1 MNYTSLQEQ
10 VANHFVS
17 IELVPFVPTAIEM
30 AEAEINRRLRARE
43 MLARVF
49 TTLDPQA
56 NSPQFIALPPD
67 FNAVRSVYVAGSD
80 GYRLDFLPMDNLR
93 HDKRALPDTGNP
105 CSFTI
110 IGNELELVP
119 VPSDEE
125 ELEIVYY
132 QKVPKLSDTNETNWL
147 IENNPDI
154 YLYGTLL
161 QVSPYLDKDQRIPTW
176 QQFYET
182 ALEELSIQSQ
192 RAEFSGG
199 PLKMQA
205 KAL

>member
-30 AEAEINRRLRARE
+30 AEAELNRRLRARE
-43 MLARVF
+43 MVARSF
-49 TTLDPQA
+49 TTLDPNVQ
-56 NSPQFIALPPD
+56 NPEFVRLPLD
-67 FNAVRSVYVAGSD
+67 FNAVRSVYTTGKE

-93 HDKRALPDTGNP
+93 RDKRALPDTSDP

-119 VPSDEE
+119 APGDTG

-132 QKVPKLSDTNETNWL
+132 QKVPKLSSESPTNWL
-147 IENNPDI
+147 IDSNPDI
-154 YLYGTLL
+154 YLYATLL

-176 QQFYET
+176 RQFYET
-182 ALEELSIQSQ
+182 ALEELNLQSQ